1 MPTLVFHLDDG
12 SVFTHLLEDG
22 TTTIGRHPDSVVVL
36 EFPSVSGHHAVIEL
50 SDSGCFITD
59 QKSSNG
65 TRVNA
70 VEVEEARLSEGDRV
84 AFGDVQ
90 AVYYEGEAPAQTAE
104 PAFAQAPQPEVVPI
118 QEATP
123 PMPKR
128 NYRTPAPQRNRA
140 VRVSSYPDTGG
151 SGCATAAIVI
161 ALFVAAFLAGLYLR
175 HHKETEGGNFFNDV
189 FKRMGDK
196 LPKVEIK
203 TTVDPNAP

>member
-12 SVFTHLLEDG
+12 SVFTHSLEEG

-50 SDSGCFITD
+50 SDGGCFVAD

-65 TRVNA
+65 TRVNG
-70 VEVEEARLSEGDRV
+70 VEIEEARLSEGDRV

-90 AVYYEGEAPAQTAE
+90 AVFYEGEAPATLAE
-104 PAFAQAPQPEVVPI
+104 PDVLHVPLPEVPPVP
-118 QEATP
+118 EAPP

-128 NYRTPAPQRNRA
+128 NYRTPAPPRKRA
-140 VRVSSYPDTGG
+140 VRVTSYPDTSG

-175 HHKETEGGNFFNDV
+175 HHKETEGGNFFSDLFDRVGGN
-189 FKRMGDK
+189 
-196 LPKVEIK
+196 LPKIKIEKTVEP
-203 TTVDPNAP
+203 DAP

>member
-12 SVFTHLLEDG
+12 SVFTHSLEEG

-50 SDSGCFITD
+50 GDGGCFVTD

-65 TRVNA
+65 TRVNG
-70 VEVEEARLSEGDRV
+70 VEIEEARLSEGDRL

-90 AVYYEGEAPAQTAE
+90 AVYYQGEAPALLAE
-104 PAFAQAPQPEVVPI
+104 AEEIRVPMPQVAPVV
-118 QEATP
+118 EAAP
-123 PMPKR
+123 PMPQR
-128 NYRTPAPQRNRA
+128 NYRTPAPPRNRA
-140 VRVSSYPDTGG
+140 VRVNSYPDTSG

-175 HHKETEGGNFFNDV
+175 HHKETGGGNFFSDLLNRV
-189 FKRMGDK
+189 GGN
-196 LPKVEIK
+196 LPKIKIEKTVEQK
-203 TTVDPNAP
+203 EP